1 MYEVFSTRHTHTQE
15 LTQHMI
21 RKLKSSFFQFV
32 QLQLMKLTLPHL
44 HSSNVIITQ
53 NLHRKVYD
61 RNHLFREYVS
71 CSFFDFFYILLNRIN
86 FAYIIFHRGNVQTV
100 ISSSSRWIKPYKIW
114 QIQTFQPPRM
124 YWHMRK
130 FDAEEN
136 ESINNQQW

>member
-1 MYEVFSTRHTHTQE
+1 
-15 LTQHMI
+15 
-21 RKLKSSFFQFV
+21 
-32 QLQLMKLTLPHL
+32 MKLTLPHL

-100 ISSSSRWIKPYKIW
+100 ISSSSRWIKPYKNLTNSNISATQNVLTHAQIW
-114 QIQTFQPPRM
+114 RWREWKYQQPAVVILRRKYYRYYFAVIRCWTRNTTYIQ
-124 YWHMRK
+124 K
-130 FDAEEN
+130 N
-136 ESINNQQW
+136 L